1 MTKDL
6 NETYWNTRYLN
17 LDSGWDVG
25 FITTPIKNYID
36 QLENKELRILIPGA
50 GNSYEAEYL
59 YNNGFTNVFVCDF
72 AEEPLRNLKNRVPG
86 FPEHQLIKEDFFK
99 LEHGDFDLIIEQTFF
114 CAIKPSL
121 RQAYFLKMFEL
132 LKPGGKLVGVLFND
146 VLNADK
152 PPFGGNL
159 LQYYSY
165 FKNQFKIKTF
175 ETCYHSI
182 LPRAGRELFINLQ
195 KPE

>member
-1 MTKDL
+1 MTAEL
-6 NETYWNTRYLN
+6 NEIYWNTRYLN
-17 LDSGWDVG
+17 FDSGWDVG

-36 QLENKELRILIPGA
+36 QLEDKSIKILIPGA

-59 YNNGFTNVFVCDF
+59 FQNGFNNVFVCDF
-72 AEEPLRNLKNRVPG
+72 AESPLKNLKNRVPQ
-86 FPEHQLIKEDFFK
+86 FPVKQLIQEDFFN
-99 LEHGDFDLIIEQTFF
+99 LEQNDFDLIIEQTFF

-121 RQAYFLKMFEL
+121 RQNYFNKMHEL

-146 VLNADK
+146 VLNNDK
-152 PPFGGNL
+152 PPFGGNQI
-159 LQYYSY
+159 QYYSY
-165 FKNQFKIKTF
+165 FKSIFHIKTF

-182 LPRAGRELFINLQ
+182 LPRAGREIFINLQ

>member
-1 MTKDL
+1 MIKEL
-6 NETYWNTRYLN
+6 NNTYWNTRYLN
-17 LDSGWDVG
+17 MDFGWDVG

-36 QLENKELRILIPGA
+36 QLEDKDIKILIPGA

-59 YNNGFTNVFVCDF
+59 FQNGFTNVFVCDF
-72 AEEPLRNLKNRVPG
+72 AEEPLKNLKNRVPS
-86 FPEHQLIKEDFFK
+86 FPHNQLLQQDFFE
-99 LEHGDFDLIIEQTFF
+99 LDASDFDLILEQTFF
-114 CAIKPSL
+114 CAIHPTL
-121 RQAYFLKMFEL
+121 RETYFKKMNEL

-152 PPFGGNL
+152 PPFGGNQM
-159 LQYYSY
+159 QYYSY
-165 FKNQFKIKTF
+165 FKNLFEIKTF

-195 KPE
+195 KL